1 MFVSSLLT
9 YLVTTVCALVT
20 GKLTLKFTQYRSSSL
35 IHIAA
40 LNGHNAYSAR
50 NEGRLS
56 NGEVIVSKE
65 KFDFDRLS
73 AAEID
78 DIIHSEDVTAEQL
91 DLLSAHTLHMNQKLK
106 QQSEEMEDIFT
117 RIEQRL
123 KEIKGT

>member
-1 MFVSSLLT
+1 M
-9 YLVTTVCALVT
+9 TTVCASVT
-20 GKLTLKFTQYRSSSL
+20 GKLTLKFSQYRSSSL

-40 LNGHNAYSAR
+40 LNGHNAYSAL
-50 NEGRLS
+50 NERRVS
-56 NGEVIVSKE
+56 NGGVIVSKE

-91 DLLSAHTLHMNQKLK
+91 DLLSAHTLHRNQKLK
-106 QQSEEMEDIFT
+106 QQCEEMDDIFI

-123 KEIKGT
+123 REIKST

>member
-1 MFVSSLLT
+1 VFGNSLLI
-9 YLVTTVCALVT
+9 YLVTTVCVFVT
-20 GKLTLKFTQYRSSSL
+20 GKLTLNSTQYLSSSL

-40 LNGHNAYSAR
+40 LNGHNAYSAL
-50 NEGRLS
+50 NERRLS
-56 NGEVIVSKE
+56 NGGVIVSKE

-106 QQSEEMEDIFT
+106 QQSEEMNDIFT

>member
-1 MFVSSLLT
+1 VFGNSLLI
-9 YLVTTVCALVT
+9 YLVTTVCVFVT
-20 GKLTLKFTQYRSSSL
+20 GKLTLKFTQYLSSSL

-40 LNGHNAYSAR
+40 LNGHNAYSAL
-50 NEGRLS
+50 NERRLS
-56 NGEVIVSKE
+56 NGGVIVSKE

-106 QQSEEMEDIFT
+106 QQSEEMNDIFT

>member
-1 MFVSSLLT
+1 MFENHLLID
-9 YLVTTVCALVT
+9 LVTTVCAFVT
-20 GKLTLKFTQYRSSSL
+20 GILTLKFTQYRSSSL

-40 LNGHNAYSAR
+40 LNGHNAYSAL
-50 NEGRLS
+50 NERRVS
-56 NGEVIVSKE
+56 NGGVIVSKE

-91 DLLSAHTLHMNQKLK
+91 DLLSAHTLHRNQKLR
-106 QQSEEMEDIFT
+106 QQSEEMAGIFT

-123 KEIKGT
+123 KKIKGT